1 MRQGGASRRVGAG
14 IGLLVALLVGLS
26 GSPGVGAAQSGPDAL
41 RPGDVVRLAISG
53 EETLTGDYAVD
64 ASGSVSL
71 PLIGTRSATTMP
83 ADRLRQEILDAYNAQ
98 FRNQSIQVTVLR
110 RIRVLGAVQ
119 NPGLYHA
126 DPTMTV
132 ADIVAL
138 AGGPTEQ
145 GRLDQ
150 VRLVRDGREI
160 EARLDS
166 PVAMQLQSGDQIL
179 VPERSWFAR
188 NTTWVIGL
196 AMSTVAIITRIL
208 Y

>member
-1 MRQGGASRRVGAG
+1 
-14 IGLLVALLVGLS
+14 
-26 GSPGVGAAQSGPDAL
+26 
-41 RPGDVVRLAISG
+41 
-53 EETLTGDYAVD
+53 
-64 ASGSVSL
+64 
-71 PLIGTRSATTMP
+71 MP

-196 AMSTVAIITRIL
+196 AMSTVAIITRVL

>member
-1 MRQGGASRRVGAG
+1 MKSGRASGRVGSG
-14 IGLLVALLVGLS
+14 VGLLVALGVALS
-26 GSPGVGAAQSGPDAL
+26 GSSGVRAQTVSDAL
-41 RPGDVVRLAISG
+41 LPGDVVRVAISG
-53 EETLTGDYAVD
+53 EATLTGDYAVD
-64 ASGSVSL
+64 ASGTVSL
-71 PLIGTRSATTMP
+71 PLIGTRSVTGVP
-83 ADRLRQEILDAYNAQ
+83 AERLRQDVLDAYNAQ

-132 ADIVAL
+132 ADVVAL

-145 GRLDQ
+145 GRLDEARV
-150 VRLVRDGREI
+150 VRNGQEMK
-160 EARLDS
+160 ARLDGA
-166 PVAMQLQSGDQIL
+166 VGMQLESGDQIL
-179 VPERSWFAR
+179 VPERSWFTR

>member
-1 MRQGGASRRVGAG
+1 MKSGRASRRAG
-14 IGLLVALLVGLS
+14 SRIGLLGALVIGLS
-26 GSPGVGAAQSGPDAL
+26 GSAGAARAQTVPDAL
-41 RPGDVVRLAISG
+41 LPGDVVRLAITG
-53 EETLTGDYAVD
+53 EATLTGDYAVD

-71 PLIGTRSATTMP
+71 PLIGTRSVTGVP
-83 ADRLRQEILDAYNAQ
+83 ADRLRQDILDAYNEQ
-98 FRNQSIQVTVLR
+98 FRNQAIQVTMLR
-110 RIRVLGAVQ
+110 RIRVMGAVQ

-132 ADIVAL
+132 ADVVAL

-145 GRLDQ
+145 GRVDE
-150 VRLVRDGREI
+150 VRLVRDGREM

-166 PVAMQLQSGDQIL
+166 AVAMQLQSGDQIV
-179 VPERSWFAR
+179 VPERSWFTR

-196 AMSTVAIITRIL
+196 AMSTVAIITRVL